1 MRIVIAEDAVLLR
14 AGITRLLVDAGEDV
28 VAAVGDAPSLI
39 DAVDRLRPDLAVV
52 DVRMP
57 PTLTDDGIRAAVAI
71 RKRNADVGI
80 LVLSQYVEERY
91 ATDLLADGS
100 AGVGYLLK
108 DRVADVA
115 EFVDAARRVGSGGT
129 ALDPEVVAQLFARR
143 RGRDPLER
151 LTRREREV
159 LSLMAEGRSNTA
171 IAKALVVGDG
181 AVEKHVS
188 SIFTKLDL
196 VAAGD
201 DNRRVLAVL
210 RWLGTGGAA

>member
-1 MRIVIAEDAVLLR
+1 M
-14 AGITRLLVDAGEDV
+14 
-28 VAAVGDAPSLI
+28 
-39 DAVDRLRPDLAVV
+39 
-52 DVRMP
+52 
-57 PTLTDDGIRAAVAI
+57 
-71 RKRNADVGI
+71 
-80 LVLSQYVEERY
+80 
-91 ATDLLADGS
+91 
-100 AGVGYLLK
+100 
-108 DRVADVA
+108 
-115 EFVDAARRVGSGGT
+115 
-129 ALDPEVVAQLFARR
+129 AQLFARR